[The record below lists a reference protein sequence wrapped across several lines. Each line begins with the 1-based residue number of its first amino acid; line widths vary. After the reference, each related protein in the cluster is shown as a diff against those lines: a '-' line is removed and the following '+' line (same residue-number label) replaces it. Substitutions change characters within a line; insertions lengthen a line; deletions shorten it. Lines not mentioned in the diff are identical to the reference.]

1 VISVC
6 VHGFDLFVDGGF
18 ETVCGFEGLVGE
30 VMALEGFPFVFD
42 VIQFRG
48 IFGQPFRLEPMLTRG
63 ECITRGFACMD
74 RAVRSVQDV
83 NIEFRSAGKS
93 VIGRQERARLLTER
107 TRTEIP

>member
-1 VISVC
+1 MMLSTDSLFGQRTVFSVC

-63 ECITRGFACMD
+63 ERITRGFACMD
-74 RAVRSVQDV
+74 RAVVEHDGDGLRSTP
-83 NIEFRSAGKS
+83 G
-93 VIGRQERARLLTER
+93 LTSS
-107 TRTEIP
+107 ILGP